1 MNPLTGHGGNS
12 AIESAAMLADLLKE
26 ALDRGN
32 PLDDTTI
39 QRLFSKLQT
48 ERGSRTRSL
57 MQAAQMVQRLEA
69 LDTPFLKFLNFFVLS
84 KLGPEVILARMAPSV
99 TPSHILRY
107 MPLEG
112 SKGRVA
118 PVSQVQV
125 NAGKRSTLATR
136 CWATSMLITSF
147 SSFVLARSSNFSQM
161 VNSGTLVSL
170 EAYTSMMVVITNS
183 LWVVESYRLG
193 LLFSPLCRYIYLFL
207 LLICWC

>member
-125 NAGKRSTLATR
+125 NPGKRSTLATR
-136 CWATSMLITSF
+136 CWATSMLIISF